1 MESTTIEKN
10 KLPTEK
16 EEQRIQD
23 EYKRRAREIPVDYYS
38 LFKSVN
44 LFLYMQ
50 KMRTFLPLLVKTGI
64 FPFHEKSLCEVGC
77 GTGSILLDFIKLGF
91 NPRNISAIDLSEE
104 RITIAQSRLP
114 KCDIRIGNADQLPWS
129 DNQFDLIMQEVVFTS
144 ILDMEMK
151 RKIAKEMLRVLK
163 PTGSIIWYDFRVNNP
178 KNKNVQG
185 IGRKEIVMLFPN
197 CHVFF

>member
-1 MESTTIEKN
+1 
-10 KLPTEK
+10 
-16 EEQRIQD
+16 
-23 EYKRRAREIPVDYYS
+23 
-38 LFKSVN
+38 
-44 LFLYMQ
+44 
-50 KMRTFLPLLVKTGI
+50 MRTFLPLLVKTGI